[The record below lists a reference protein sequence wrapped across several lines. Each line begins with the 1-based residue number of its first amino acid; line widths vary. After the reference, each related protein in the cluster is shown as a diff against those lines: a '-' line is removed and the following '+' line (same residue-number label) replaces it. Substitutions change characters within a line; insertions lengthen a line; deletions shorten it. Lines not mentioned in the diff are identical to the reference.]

1 VPFTSLSKLCKMVV
15 GQNHFA
21 EPNQQA
27 CFDFSSFNKDFAEP
41 NLQACFDF
49 SSFNKDF
56 AEPNLQACFDFSS
69 FNKPFC
75 AAKRAS
81 ML

>member
-1 VPFTSLSKLCKMVV
+1 VCAFYQPQQAVQNIMVV

-49 SSFNKDF
+49 SSFNK
-56 AEPNLQACFDFSS
+56 
-69 FNKPFC
+69 PFC
-75 AAKRAS
+75 GAKRAS